1 MSNANGQVAQVETVD
16 PRTGEIATVNPTLG
30 PIPGM
35 DNDLHSQI
43 TTAKRYPRSVKMF
56 RNKVLEL
63 ATLNEAIAGEC
74 IYALPR
80 GGKTIEG
87 PSIRF
92 AEIVLSAW
100 GNCRVGSKVVGEED
114 SFLVC
119 QGMFH
124 DLESNAAIAM
134 EVKRRITDSKGRRYN
149 EDMIGVAGAAG
160 TAIARRNAILSGV
173 PKAFWAD
180 LYDSARQVVAGDF
193 KTLANRR
200 AAALQAFVIYGV
212 TDKQI
217 YDFLKVSGYEDIT
230 VDHLVTLRGVLNA
243 LKDGSA
249 TPEDVFPKVA
259 EVSEKKPSKS
269 DIKVEP
275 RVDAKA
281 DTKAEAKID
290 KKDDKAAEREPAQ
303 EEQKSHAPEPSADLK
318 HALSSLE
325 SARQVEEIQGM
336 RDVLRMD
343 LDKYEFGVWQASA
356 MKREMELTKKGKK

>member
-1 MSNANGQVAQVETVD
+1 MSMNGQVEKID
-16 PRTGEIATVNPTLG
+16 PQTGEIANVNPNLG

-43 TTAKRYPRSVKMF
+43 ATAKRYPRSVKQF
-56 RNKVLEL
+56 RNKVMEL

-92 AEIVLSAW
+92 AEIVLSSW

-149 EDMIGVAGAAG
+149 DDMIGVAGAAG

-180 LYDSARQVVAGDF
+180 LYDAARQVVAGDF

-212 TDKQI
+212 SDKQI
-217 YDFLKVSGYEDIT
+217 YDFLKVNGHEDIT

-243 LKDGSA
+243 IKDGSA
-249 TPEDVFPKVA
+249 QPDEVFPKVATA
-259 EVSEKKPSKS
+259 EVSEKKPTRSET
-269 DIKVEP
+269 KVE
-275 RVDAKA
+275 
-281 DTKAEAKID
+281 TKPEVKTEDKPEAKP
-290 KKDDKAAEREPAQ
+290 EPEQ
-303 EEQKSHAPEPSADLK
+303 EQKVSHTPEQSDDLK
-318 HALSSLE
+318 HALNSLA
-325 SARQVEEIQGM
+325 SARQVEEISGM

-343 LDKYEFGVWQASA
+343 LSKYEFGVWQGAA
-356 MKREMELTKKGKK
+356 MKKEQELSKKGKK